1 MASSDPNETRTI
13 KEIVEAEGF
22 KFEAHS
28 VTTDD
33 GYILEIH
40 RLYKDSSSNK
50 PVVFFQHG
58 ILASSETFIMNG
70 PDSSAFKFAK
80 AGYDVWM
87 GNNRGNIYSKKH
99 VTLNPDE
106 PNDQRKYFDFS
117 FYELAEHDLPTQI
130 DFAREKSGQNKLTY
144 IGHSQGTT

>member
-1 MASSDPNETRTI
+1 MAASDPNETRPI
-13 KEIVEAEGF
+13 KEIIEAEGY

-40 RLYKDSSSNK
+40 RLFQDSSEGK
-50 PVVFFQHG
+50 PVIFLQHG
-58 ILASSETFIMNG
+58 ILASSETFVLNG
-70 PDSSAFKFAK
+70 PNSSAYRFAK

-99 VTLNPDE
+99 VTLDPNDK
-106 PNDQRKYFDFS
+106 NDQRKYFDFS
-117 FYELAEHDLPTQI
+117 FFELAEHDLP
-130 DFAREKSGQNKLTY
+130 K
-144 IGHSQGTT
+144 